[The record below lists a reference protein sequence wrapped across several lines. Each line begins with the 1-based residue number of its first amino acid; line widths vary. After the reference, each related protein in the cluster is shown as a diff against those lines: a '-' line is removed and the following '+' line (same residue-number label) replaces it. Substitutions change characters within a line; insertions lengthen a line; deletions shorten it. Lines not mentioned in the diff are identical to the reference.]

1 MSEFLIYAP
10 VVLVIIHFI
19 ISWNLFVTPNQMQ
32 EERKLL
38 LEEVERRFLSIV
50 AFREFEKRIDEHF
63 KTTDRRFSESSTRF
77 DKVDA
82 SLAHITDILI
92 SDRKIK

>member
-1 MSEFLIYAP
+1 MENLLIYAP
-10 VVLVIIHFI
+10 IVLVVIHFI
-19 ISWNLFVTPNQMQ
+19 VSWNLFVTPNQLQ

-38 LEEVERRFLSIV
+38 LEEVRQQFLSLV

-63 KTTDRRFSESSTRF
+63 KTTDRRFSESSIRF

-92 SDRKIK
+92 SDRNTK

>member
-1 MSEFLIYAP
+1 MSEYITYAP
-10 VVLVIIHFI
+10 VVLVVIHFI
-19 ISWNLFVTPNQMQ
+19 ISWNLFVTPSKMQ